1 MGLNLIK
8 YKNLAIL
15 LLMTL
20 ALFLILLIIRRYQ
33 KLHEGFAEG
42 AAIPTPASEAWGMD
56 IFKSTGIYDRSSL
69 ASAQLY
75 PGKNSVDLLI
85 SQQKQRQHMMAV
97 LNEKVEKNTA
107 NLAIAKIE
115 IEKAG
120 ARLDIAK
127 ASEERAKKDFESA
140 VENLAQVIIMQTFT
154 VANQV
159 SIDPSVIV
167 RAAGALPNAI
177 KLVTMATMREE
188 DTRKWH
194 KKMKEVV
201 VQMDGELTEY
211 TARGAAAAAELAKA
225 LKEMN
230 EVKGFYAMSAEAEY
244 INKQFFP
251 YATPESAKNRRACD
265 DLIPRSG
272 N

>member
-1 MGLNLIK
+1 MNLIK

-15 LLMTL
+15 LLITL

-42 AAIPTPASEAWGMD
+42 AVIPTPASEAWGMD
-56 IFKSTGIYDRSSL
+56 ICKSSGIYDRSAL
-69 ASAQLY
+69 GAAQLY

-97 LNEKVEKNTA
+97 LNEKVEKTTA
-107 NLAIAKIE
+107 NLAIAKLE
-115 IEKAG
+115 IDKAA

-127 ASEERAKKDFESA
+127 ASEERAKKDLEA
-140 VENLAQVIIMQTFT
+140 AIENLTMVIIMQTFT
-154 VANQV
+154 IANQV

-177 KLVTMATMREE
+177 KLVATATMREE
-188 DTRKWH
+188 DTRKWY
-194 KKMKEVV
+194 KKMKEVT

-211 TARGAAAAAELAKA
+211 TARGAAAAAEVAKA
-225 LKEMN
+225 VKEMN
-230 EVKGFYAMSAEAEY
+230 EVKGFYTMSAEAEY
-244 INKQFFP
+244 INKRFFP
-251 YATPESAKNRRACD
+251 YATPESAKNRQACD
-265 DLIPRSG
+265 DLPPRSG